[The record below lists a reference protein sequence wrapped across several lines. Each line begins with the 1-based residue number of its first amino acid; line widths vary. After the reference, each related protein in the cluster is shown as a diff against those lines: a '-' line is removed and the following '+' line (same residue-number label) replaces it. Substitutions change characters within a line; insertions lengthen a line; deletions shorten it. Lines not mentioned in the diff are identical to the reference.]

1 MLILVSR
8 TILLTWNFS
17 EEHNVKESRWLSFLC
32 PNPGGPEGKLCTSS
46 SSLERE
52 VKYMSEN
59 RGCLANTLL
68 FCVII
73 FLPFIGHIIATLMV
87 LEDDHS
93 LSGKIL
99 WLAVIWLMPIPV
111 VIGPLLYLL
120 FGQRS
125 AHRGRVMFGQSSYG
139 A

>member
-1 MLILVSR
+1 MY
-8 TILLTWNFS
+8 
-17 EEHNVKESRWLSFLC
+17 
-32 PNPGGPEGKLCTSS
+32 G
-46 SSLERE
+46 
-52 VKYMSEN
+52 N

-68 FCVII
+68 FLVIV
-73 FLPFIGHIIATLMV
+73 FLPLIGHIIATLMM

-120 FGQRS
+120 FGQHS
-125 AHRGRVMFGQSSYG
+125 AQRGRVMFGQPSYG
-139 A
+139 TF